1 MKHSFLGLMVI
12 LASSCGN
19 PTKVDKKPNPGQ
31 AEQPDIQSKSDT
43 EWTSL
48 QTSKFPLWL
57 KELYPDTVKEGRTPP
72 YEEAQSLMAFAQLND
87 SVTYCI
93 YEVNTNGIAY
103 HYVLA
108 TQLWKKPLQEENVG
122 ASDEHAEYE
131 QVRESSTYE
140 VLSTDTIL
148 VTEYTEFVPDSII
161 SKKGTLE
168 DGAIYEPEDWV
179 VVTKKRKLKVL
190 NTGAIQEILN

>member
-1 MKHSFLGLMVI
+1 MKHGFLGLMVI

-19 PTKVDKKPNPGQ
+19 PAKVEIERKPGQ
-31 AEQPDIQSKSDT
+31 AERPDIQSKSDI
-43 EWTSL
+43 ERTSL
-48 QTSKFPLWL
+48 QTTKFPLWL
-57 KELYPDTVKEGRTPP
+57 KELYPDTIKEGRTPP
-72 YEEAQSLMAFAQLND
+72 YEEARSLMAFSQLND

-93 YEVNTNGIAY
+93 YEVNANGIAY

-108 TQLWKKPLQEENVG
+108 TQVWKKPLQEETIG
-122 ASDEHAEYE
+122 ASDEHAEFE
-131 QVRESSTYE
+131 LIRESSTYE
-140 VLSTDTIL
+140 FLGRDTIL

-161 SKKGTLE
+161 NKKGTLD
-168 DGAIYEPEDWV
+168 DGAIYEPKDWV